1 MNKRKYVLVVI
12 GLLLG
17 IITSGILGY
26 SYSRNNTIYLTG
38 ESTVY
43 NMSLCSREIYQGLYD
58 ESADV
63 SYHLTYAALLLQ
75 KAHSQLDS
83 SLSFSF
89 GIDSRKSFAGN
100 MEDLSILILYG
111 GSYGESY
118 IRPASQVKDDMT
130 QAEVSFYQG
139 LIKIIDSIV
148 YQHLSI
154 EDDPYS
160 VSFTSMGIYD
170 LRNIAYDF
178 QVKTAALLQ

>member
-1 MNKRKYVLVVI
+1 M
-12 GLLLG
+12 
-17 IITSGILGY
+17 
-26 SYSRNNTIYLTG
+26 
-38 ESTVY
+38 
-43 NMSLCSREIYQGLYD
+43 
-58 ESADV
+58 
-63 SYHLTYAALLLQ
+63 
-75 KAHSQLDS
+75 
-83 SLSFSF
+83 
-89 GIDSRKSFAGN
+89 
-100 MEDLSILILYG
+100 
-111 GSYGESY
+111 
-118 IRPASQVKDDMT
+118 KDDMT